1 MKILVVCAAGMTSS
15 ALVANMRAYVKDHP
29 ELDYKIGSCASNQT
43 DLYVP
48 QADVIFIAPQLVYEE
63 ESLRRRFPDRRIIL
77 IPAGMY
83 GELDG
88 GGVLDLLN
96 EKASAKQ
103 KEIPGWALRL
113 SSAIAHSAVLQSLSS
128 AMMSLFPVLMT
139 GSILTLMRNFPNQM
153 YLDALEAGK
162 VSELLDLGIA
172 MTTGCISLY
181 MVFLT
186 AYRYAKTKNLN
197 PAGAGVNAMIC
208 FLLLLH
214 ERSGVIMTQY
224 IGASGMFFA
233 FLTSF
238 LSVHCYGRFYH
249 TMVKYAPEIDQ
260 LPDNILGSF
269 LSILP
274 VFYSITVFLAID
286 YAVSL
291 AGSGTVPEL
300 VYVHIQNR
308 LQKYIGDSIISGVLI
323 IFLIHFFWFLGIHGG
338 QIMNTV
344 STPVLMP
351 LSQENL
357 AAYQAGLPLPH
368 IMNYQFRSIVV
379 LGGAGST
386 LALCILMAFAARS
399 QKMKRLG
406 RLALPMGVFGI
417 NEPLLFGIPLV
428 LNPFMLAPFALIPAL
443 SMLAT
448 YFMTV
453 QGILPRLNGLEIPWT
468 TPALISG
475 MIEGGWRMAVWQ
487 GIMLAVQA
495 LIWYPFFRILDNRFL
510 SEEKNR

>member
-88 GGVLDLLN
+88 GSVLDLLN

-153 YLDALEAGK
+153 YLDALEAGR

-186 AYRYAKTKNLN
+186 AYRYAKTKDLN

-208 FLLLLH
+208 FLLMIH
-214 ERSGVIMTQY
+214 KEKGMIDTQY
-224 IGASGMFFA
+224 LGSSGLFFA
-233 FLTSF
+233 FMVSF
-238 LSVHCYGRFYH
+238 LSVRCYERFYH

-274 VFYSITVFLAID
+274 VFYSITVFLLID
-286 YAVSL
+286 IAASYAGG
-291 AGSGTVPEL
+291 GSVPEL

-308 LQKYIGDSIISGVLI
+308 LQKYAGDNLISCLMTSFMTH
-323 IFLIHFFWFLGIHGG
+323 FLWFFGIHGG
-338 QIMNTV
+338 QIMGTV
-344 STPVLMP
+344 VGPVLSG
-351 LSQENL
+351 LSMENL

-368 IMNYQFRSIVV
+368 IFSVQFRSIMTF
-379 LGGAGST
+379 GGAGST
-386 LALCILMAFAARS
+386 LPLCIMMALFAKS
-399 QKMKRLG
+399 QKMRKLG
-406 RLALPMGVFGI
+406 RLALPMGIFFI
-417 NEPLLFGIPLV
+417 NEPLIFGIPIV
-428 LNPFMLAPFALIPAL
+428 LNPVMLAPFVLVPVISTL
-443 SMLAT
+443 LT
-448 YFMTV
+448 YFLTV
-453 QGILPRLNGLEIPWT
+453 QGILPRVIGLEIPWT
-468 TPALISG
+468 TPPLISG
-475 MIEGGWRMAVWQ
+475 MIEGGWRMAAWQ
-487 GIMLAVQA
+487 GILMFLQA
-495 LIWYPFFRILDNRFL
+495 AMWYPFFRFLDNRFRK
-510 SEEKNR
+510 EEKVR